1 MVQWELDSFYV
12 KFKNL
17 LHAEK
22 DATLTLKSEAGRAS
36 ISLSLDLGHVHSEHG
51 QLPSSRN
58 RNGPARQRRRE
69 KREAVRSEK
78 LSAEKVELEDEASTE
93 KVEDEPSTQNSNAE
107 KATETKEAVQAKEP
121 NILEKETT
129 EQVKHPVKE
138 LDDEVCP
145 DEVYQSQTKTFISV
159 TTQTLE
165 GGVTPRRTT
174 TSGIDYY
181 ALTYDDPD

>member
-1 MVQWELDSFYV
+1 MQWELDSFYV

-36 ISLSLDLGHVHSEHG
+36 ISLSLDLGHVHSEHC
-51 QLPSSRN
+51 QLASSSN
-58 RNGPARQRRRE
+58 RDGPARQRR
-69 KREAVRSEK
+69 REAVRSEK